1 MSTNPK
7 MSAADWG
14 IIMLLALLWGGAFF
28 LIELGLRG
36 FPPNTLVLLRM
47 TLAIPPMLLTLWFL
61 KQRLPTDRKS
71 WQQLFVLGAI
81 NAALP
86 FILFFWGQT
95 QIDSGLASVLN
106 ATTPLWGVVTAHFL
120 TRDEKAT
127 PARVIGVLLG
137 IMGIIVM
144 VGPEALGGI
153 SGSVLA
159 QLACLAATLSYAFAA
174 IYGRTLSQSTMSPM
188 VVATG
193 QVITAAILM
202 LPVAL
207 VADQPWTLTA
217 PGWDAWAGAIGLA
230 IPSTAIAY
238 FYYFRL
244 IDRAGASNA
253 MLVAFIMPVIAI
265 ILGVVALGETVEFK
279 ELAGAAL
286 IALGLL
292 AIDGRLLPKL
302 APKPSVP

>member
-1 MSTNPK
+1 MS
-7 MSAADWG
+7 SADWG
-14 IIMLLALLWGGAFF
+14 IIMLLSLLWGGAFF
-28 LIELGLRG
+28 MIELGLRG
-36 FPPNTLVLLRM
+36 FPPNTLVFLRM
-47 TLAIPPMLLTLWFL
+47 AIAVPPMLLAL
-61 KQRLPTDRKS
+61 KIFGHHLPTDRKS
-71 WQQLFVLGAI
+71 WTQLFILGAI

-127 PARVIGVLLG
+127 PARVAGVFLG
-137 IMGIIVM
+137 LAGIVVM
-144 VGPEALGGI
+144 VGTDALGGI
-153 SGSVLA
+153 TNGVLA
-159 QLACLAATLSYAFAA
+159 QLACLAATLLYALAA
-174 IYGRTLSQSTMSPM
+174 VYGRTLSQSTMTPL

-202 LPVAL
+202 LPVML
-207 VADQPWTLTA
+207 IADRPWTLPTA
-217 PGWDAWAGAIGLA
+217 GWDAWAGAVGLA

-238 FYYFRL
+238 FFYFRL

-253 MLVAFIMPVIAI
+253 MLVAFIMPVVAI
-265 ILGVVALGETVEFK
+265 ILGVAALGETVEAK
-279 ELAGAAL
+279 ELAGATL
-286 IALGLL
+286 IALGLI
-292 AIDGRLLPKL
+292 AIDGRLLPRL

>member
-1 MSTNPK
+1 MSTNPR
-7 MSAADWG
+7 MSTADWG
-14 IIMLLALLWGGAFF
+14 IIMLLSLLWGGAFF
-28 LIELGLRG
+28 MIELGLRG
-36 FPPNTLVLLRM
+36 FPPITLVFLRM
-47 TLAIPPMLLTLWFL
+47 ALAVPPMLLIL
-61 KQRLPTDRKS
+61 KYIGHKLPTDRKS
-71 WQQLFVLGAI
+71 WQQLFALGTI

-127 PARVIGVLLG
+127 PARIIGVLLG

-144 VGPEALGGI
+144 VGTEALGGI
-153 SGSVLA
+153 TGSVLA
-159 QLACLAATLSYAFAA
+159 QVACLAATLSYAFAA

-207 VADQPWTLTA
+207 IADQPWTLA
-217 PGWDAWAGAIGLA
+217 PPGWNAWAGAIGLA

-238 FYYFRL
+238 FFYFRL

-253 MLVAFIMPVIAI
+253 MLVAFIMPVVAI
-265 ILGVVALGETVEFK
+265 ILGVVALGETVELK
-279 ELAGAAL
+279 EAAGAVL

-292 AIDGRLLPKL
+292 AIDGRLLPKFKG
-302 APKPSVP
+302 ASSV

>member
-1 MSTNPK
+1 MNPK

-14 IIMLLALLWGGAFF
+14 IIMLLSLLWGGAFF

-47 TLAIPPMLLTLWFL
+47 TLAVPPMLLALWFL
-61 KQRLPTDRKS
+61 KLKLPTDAKS
-71 WQQLFVLGAI
+71 WQQLFILGAI

-95 QIDSGLASVLN
+95 RIDSGLASVLN
-106 ATTPLWGVVTAHFL
+106 ATTPLWGVIIAHFL

-127 PARVIGVLLG
+127 SARIIGVLLG
-137 IMGIIVM
+137 MAGIIVM
-144 VGPEALGGI
+144 VGADALQGVT
-153 SGSVLA
+153 GSVLA

-174 IYGRTLSQSTMSPM
+174 VYGRTLSKSNMSPM
-188 VVATG
+188 VIATG

-202 LPVAL
+202 LPVAIL
-207 VADQPWTLTA
+207 VDQPWELSA

-230 IPSTAIAY
+230 VPSTAIAY
-238 FYYFRL
+238 YFYFRL
-244 IDRAGASNA
+244 IDSAGASNA

-265 ILGVVALGETVEFK
+265 ILGVIALGETVELN
-279 ELAGAAL
+279 EIAGAAL
-286 IALGLL
+286 IALGLV
-292 AIDGRLLPKL
+292 AIDGRVFARRL
-302 APKPSVP
+302 A